1 MSENIVQ
8 DEKIQNSYQ
17 KQFLYFKNDL
27 LKDINNIES
36 KLNSKLNETKNILDA
51 KLNDYEIKIS
61 LLSEKINHFSQLIS
75 HDKKIDEKIIKLEKY
90 NEKINESLLNNEMK
104 IDSIKYD
111 LKNSINKYDNL
122 FLENIFCPGLIGNS
136 NKYKTFREL
145 LDYILSQIR
154 NLNSFKDTNNIDFK
168 TYKVKLDN
176 SIQNFKFQ
184 FDGIN
189 RTLKEY
195 TNKQFYDCEEKIKN
209 NFNILENKIKDIQTE
224 NNQNLNEL
232 NNKIENIDINKQF
245 IIPEKKEENEFNNNL
260 LNKFNNIQNDFN
272 LIKRKFTQL
281 SEFIKD
287 VRFRTNLSEDIKKR
301 DLINISKEIDF
312 SKKNPIQLPN
322 DQYNNY
328 VKYFKNNI
336 QGFILRK
343 KSNDSIPNI
352 SDFDKNKN
360 NHLKKTINENM
371 ENNNIENNKI
381 LNNTKYIN
389 FNNNNLN
396 IEDNNIIENK
406 NNDLPIKSQSEK
418 KKNNLENKEYDNSNT
433 NNNKTSN
440 NAISNPLLNEDNI
453 NLTNNHNYII
463 NNKKLN
469 LNDKISVNEKTT
481 NIFLKFNSE
490 KTYTNLIQNDKNKN
504 LSKIKKLS
512 NEGSISLKNIFNN
525 TIGINKKEN
534 LEKIELVFPNS
545 QRENNLIKISNNN
558 MINLKKNKIISFS
571 HDNIFKTN
579 IPNNDSNSNNSD
591 RFFKEIKLNYN
602 NKNDNKIK
610 NIKNLRIKKYLK
622 EIKPKI
628 PNYNEL
634 YNKYSE
640 NNSYINNNELS

>member
-209 NFNILENKIKDIQTE
+209 NFNILENKIKDIQNE

-232 NNKIENIDINKQF
+232 NNRIENIDINKQF

-301 DLINISKEIDF
+301 DLINI
-312 SKKNPIQLPN
+312 
-322 DQYNNY
+322 
-328 VKYFKNNI
+328 
-336 QGFILRK
+336 
-343 KSNDSIPNI
+343 
-352 SDFDKNKN
+352 
-360 NHLKKTINENM
+360 
-371 ENNNIENNKI
+371 
-381 LNNTKYIN
+381 
-389 FNNNNLN
+389 
-396 IEDNNIIENK
+396 
-406 NNDLPIKSQSEK
+406 
-418 KKNNLENKEYDNSNT
+418 
-433 NNNKTSN
+433 
-440 NAISNPLLNEDNI
+440 
-453 NLTNNHNYII
+453 
-463 NNKKLN
+463 
-469 LNDKISVNEKTT
+469 
-481 NIFLKFNSE
+481 
-490 KTYTNLIQNDKNKN
+490 
-504 LSKIKKLS
+504 
-512 NEGSISLKNIFNN
+512 
-525 TIGINKKEN
+525 
-534 LEKIELVFPNS
+534 
-545 QRENNLIKISNNN
+545 
-558 MINLKKNKIISFS
+558 
-571 HDNIFKTN
+571 
-579 IPNNDSNSNNSD
+579 
-591 RFFKEIKLNYN
+591 
-602 NKNDNKIK
+602 
-610 NIKNLRIKKYLK
+610 
-622 EIKPKI
+622 
-628 PNYNEL
+628 
-634 YNKYSE
+634 
-640 NNSYINNNELS
+640 